1 MNEPFLTVTR
11 RRSSLF
17 DREVERL
24 QWLSL
29 LLFIATRLFGRPLHQ
44 PLDPIVFSVLLW
56 YNFKR
61 FIGMN
66 QLDCQVRIMR
76 FAAVCSLRIL

>member
-1 MNEPFLTVTR
+1 MNPFSRRRR

-29 LLFIATRLFGRPLHQ
+29 LLFIVTRLFGRPLHQ
-44 PLDPIVFSVLLW
+44 PMDPIAFSVLLW

-66 QLDCQVRIMR
+66 QLGCQVRIMR
-76 FAAVCSLRIL
+76 IAAVCSLRIL